1 MGNMSN
7 RNEHIFPAPA
17 KINLFLHIIGR
28 RDDGYH
34 LLESVLTFVD
44 FADMLRLT
52 VTDDGVIKRTYDI
65 SGIAE
70 EGDLTVRAAHLLRQ
84 ETGITKGVTITL
96 EKRIPLGSG
105 LGGGSSD
112 AATVLMVLNRL
123 WQTRLSQQDLQTLA
137 LRLGAD
143 VPFFVG
149 GHAAFVEGI
158 GERLTPV
165 VLPPMWV
172 ALAFPPVSIST
183 AEIFQSPQLTQ
194 NTPSEKIAAFPR
206 GYGRNDMQDVVAGRY
221 SEVRRV
227 LDCLQQQAGNAR
239 MSGSGSAVFSLVD
252 DEESAHRAVQSLPDG
267 ISGVVAR
274 TMMHHPL
281 LEWSPCKE

>member
-44 FADMLRLT
+44 FSDMLRLT

-70 EGDLTVRAAHLLRQ
+70 EEDLTVRAAHLLRQ
-84 ETGITKGVTITL
+84 ETGTTKGVTITL

-165 VLPPMWV
+165 ALPPMWV

-183 AEIFQSPQLTQ
+183 TEIFQSPQLTR
-194 NTPSEKIAAFPR
+194 NTPSGKIAAFPR

-274 TMMHHPL
+274 TMTHHPL

>member
-70 EGDLTVRAAHLLRQ
+70 EEDLTVRAAHLLQQ

-165 VLPPMWV
+165 VVLPMWV

-183 AEIFQSPQLTQ
+183 AEIFQSPQLTR

-274 TMMHHPL
+274 TMTHHPL